1 MRTHVIA
8 GIVLIIIVLFFMMRI
23 DARAQETQEHDEG
36 VYKMGV
42 RACESYAH
50 DGERVALMRDGG
62 ITEEDVRRVFSALR
76 GGWYDETTWQFF
88 SSLITLTYAAEEDS
102 ETWAVT
108 LFQQC
113 MKMGGLKRMAYT

>member
-1 MRTHVIA
+1 MTRAGVISRIA
-8 GIVLIIIVLFFMMRI
+8 LTTTALFFTVWI
-23 DARAQETQEHDEG
+23 DVHAQEPDDSNI
-36 VYKMGV
+36 YKMSV

-62 ITEEDVRRVFSALR
+62 IAEEDVRRVFSALR

-102 ETWAVT
+102 ETWAVM

-113 MKMGGLKRMAYT
+113 MKTGGLRRMPSA